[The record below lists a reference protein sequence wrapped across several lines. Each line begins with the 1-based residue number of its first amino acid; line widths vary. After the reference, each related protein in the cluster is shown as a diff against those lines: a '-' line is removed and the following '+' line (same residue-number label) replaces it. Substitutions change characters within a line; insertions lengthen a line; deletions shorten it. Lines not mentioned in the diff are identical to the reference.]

1 MILVDTSVWVDYL
14 RAGDTKLANAL
25 RASQVATH
33 PFVIGELACGNLKS
47 REAVL
52 SLLRALPVVPVADDD
67 EALHFIEQHALMGR
81 GIGYID
87 AHLLAAT
94 AIATPTRLWTHDK
107 RLAAIAAEL
116 ALAHR
121 ATSA

>member
-14 RAGDTKLANAL
+14 RAGDATLAAAL
-25 RASQVATH
+25 RAGQVATH

-47 REAVL
+47 RATVL
-52 SLLRALPVVPVADDD
+52 SLLRALPVVPAADDD
-67 EALHFIEQHALMGR
+67 ETLLFIEQNALMGR

-94 AIATPTRLWTHDK
+94 AIAAPTRLLTHDK

-116 ALAHR
+116 ALAQR
-121 ATSA
+121 TTAT